1 MSLSFFC
8 NSRALALINQ
18 PLADLLLNVA
28 SLASVPTLLFSLC
41 SFFKNILF
49 DGSHSSARSWK
60 HFTPFHLPKTG
71 WCCSR
76 ASRKK
81 YTSCLFVFFI
91 DHLTHR
97 ERSCLSGLKEQ
108 QGNVWT
114 AHRSMITLDPR
125 QSGQ

>member
-1 MSLSFFC
+1 MAVIHQLGPGNISLLSICQKQAGVVVGPVERNTPVVFF
-8 NSRALALINQ
+8 
-18 PLADLLLNVA
+18 
-28 SLASVPTLLFSLC
+28 F
-41 SFFKNILF
+41 
-49 DGSHSSARSWK
+49 
-60 HFTPFHLPKTG
+60 
-71 WCCSR
+71 
-76 ASRKK
+76 
-81 YTSCLFVFFI
+81 FFI